1 MECGEP
7 GTGGYIHITSP
18 VSWLRE
24 HQGKGGRKTVR
35 ARVQKFAVK
44 HCLLEMDAESRRKQD
59 SINGDVNVDG
69 NFFVGSTREQRASG
83 N

>member
-24 HQGKGGRKTVR
+24 YQGKGGRKNVR

-44 HCLLEMDAESRRKQD
+44 HCLLEMDAESRLKQD
-59 SINGDVNVDG
+59 NINRDG
-69 NFFVGSTREQRASG
+69 IFFLQGPTREQRASD